1 MIVAGSGTSAPRP
14 RVPEAVMLNDREQ
27 RVLRELEQQF
37 LADDPEFP
45 RSFDTRAQRLG
56 RARGATSTRVALVIA
71 LLIGAV
77 MLAAGSLA
85 GALASGALIGLI
97 WLAQRRSAARRDH
110 RPDGDRPA

>member
-14 RVPEAVMLNDREQ
+14 RVPEAVMPSDREQ

-37 LADDPEFP
+37 PADDPEIP
-45 RSFDTRAQRLG
+45 RSFDARAPRL
-56 RARGATSTRVALVIA
+56 GATSTRVALVIA

-77 MLAAGSLA
+77 VLAAGSLA

-97 WLAQRRSAARRDH
+97 WLARRRSAARRRH